1 MQCEKYFK
9 RNTVQSDYDHK
20 NIEKFVS
27 LTYNDVHNFLE
38 GGKNKI
44 RKQEPK
50 VLAVESDNRG
60 LEDLPQAC
68 FARVL
73 EKISSVGEEIVNS

>member
-20 NIEKFVS
+20 NIE
-27 LTYNDVHNFLE
+27 
-38 GGKNKI
+38 KNKI